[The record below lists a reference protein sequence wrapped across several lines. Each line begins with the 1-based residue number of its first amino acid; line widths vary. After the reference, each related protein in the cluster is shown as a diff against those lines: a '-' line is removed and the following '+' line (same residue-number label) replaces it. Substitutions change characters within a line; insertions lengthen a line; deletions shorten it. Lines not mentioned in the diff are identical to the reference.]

1 MMIPKI
7 LVLPG
12 SVKSTSVNVKLANAA
27 QLTLAHLGADMTRV
41 SLHDYP
47 LPLVN
52 EDLKAEQ
59 GIPEPAINLGRMIA
73 AHDGVFIV
81 SPEYNGSIPPLLKNA
96 IDWISLI
103 SSDGDGMLKPWHDR
117 YVALGAASPDR
128 LGGIRSLAH
137 LRAVMV
143 DIGAQVISQ
152 QVSVPNAREAF
163 DEHGALKDERAAG
176 ILDKT
181 CASLVNHCKRHGIAG

>member
-1 MMIPKI
+1 MTPKI

-12 SVKSTSVNVKLANAA
+12 SVKSTSVNAKLANAA
-27 QLTLAHLGADMTRV
+27 QLTLAQLGADVTRV

-52 EDLKAEQ
+52 EDLKAEK
-59 GIPEPAINLGRMIA
+59 GIPEPAMQLGRMIA
-73 AHDGVFIV
+73 AQDGVFIA
-81 SPEYNGSIPPLLKNA
+81 SPEYNSSIPPLLKNA

-103 SSDGDGMLKPWHDR
+103 SNDGEAVLKPWQDR
-117 YVALGAASPDR
+117 YVALGAASPGR

-143 DIGAQVISQ
+143 SVGAQVISQ
-152 QVSVPNAREAF
+152 QVSVHGAGDAF
-163 DEHGALKDERAAG
+163 DDHGSLTDERTAG
-176 ILDKT
+176 MLDKT
-181 CASLVNHCKRHGIAG
+181 CRSLFDHCRRHGIAG